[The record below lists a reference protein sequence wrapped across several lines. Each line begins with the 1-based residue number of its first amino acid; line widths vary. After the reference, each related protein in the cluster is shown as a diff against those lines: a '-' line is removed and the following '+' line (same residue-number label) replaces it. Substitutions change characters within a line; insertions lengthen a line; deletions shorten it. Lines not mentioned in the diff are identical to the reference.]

1 MAFDLDA
8 YSRAHKSRLA
18 RIPAQKRVTVST
30 GLAVRCVTLQQVYQ
44 HTFLWPRSP
53 PRKVDAAHRNC
64 WTITQLFFSTTGVE
78 AGLQVQ
84 GIPVRYRHNVGVLF
98 TPRKPSV
105 KSQQL
110 ASVVSKFDSKAI
122 VW

>member
-1 MAFDLDA
+1 MRHATTSLPAHLSVAEVTAAESGRSAPQLLDKGTA
-8 YSRAHKSRLA
+8 ISKHN
-18 RIPAQKRVTVST
+18 RV
-30 GLAVRCVTLQQVYQ
+30 
-44 HTFLWPRSP
+44 
-53 PRKVDAAHRNC
+53 K
-64 WTITQLFFSTTGVE
+64 

-84 GIPVRYRHNVGVLF
+84 GIPVGYRHNVGVLF